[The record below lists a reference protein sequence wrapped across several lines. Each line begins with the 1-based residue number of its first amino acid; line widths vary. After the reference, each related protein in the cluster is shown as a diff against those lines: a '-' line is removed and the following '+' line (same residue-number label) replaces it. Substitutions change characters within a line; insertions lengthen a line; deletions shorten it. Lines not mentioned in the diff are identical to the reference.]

1 VNEPSPAAVEA
12 DETAIAPGVSRF
24 GTKRVNW
31 YLVEGDDGVLVVDAG
46 VPGHWPQ
53 LLSALADRGYGLD
66 DVAAL
71 VLTHGHADHVG
82 FAERLRETAAV
93 PVFVHEA
100 DVGLAQGAEDVSVGD
115 ALVNL
120 WRPAVLA
127 LLFELGRNGGLSI
140 PPVEEV
146 RTFADGDVLDLPG
159 SPKVVHVPGHSP
171 GSCVF
176 FLPDREVLLCG
187 DALATLDL
195 TTGRER
201 GPQIMSLFNADADRA
216 RASLDRFADLGR
228 VTLLPGH
235 GRPWRGEMDEAV
247 RLARSQ

>member
-1 VNEPSPAAVEA
+1 M
-12 DETAIAPGVSRF
+12 
-24 GTKRVNW
+24 
-31 YLVEGDDGVLVVDAG
+31 
-46 VPGHWPQ
+46 
-53 LLSALADRGYGLD
+53 
-66 DVAAL
+66 AAL

-82 FAERLRETAAV
+82 FAERLRETTSV

-100 DVGLAQGAEDVSVGD
+100 DVGLAQGTEDVSVGD

-146 RTFADGDVLDLPG
+146 QTFADGDVLDLPG
-159 SPKVVHVPGHSP
+159 SPEMIHVPGHSA
-171 GSCVF
+171 GSCAL
-176 FLPDREVLLCG
+176 FLPDRDVLLCG

-201 GPQIMSLFNADADRA
+201 GPQIMSLFNADGARA
-216 RASLDRFADLGR
+216 RASLDRLAGLGE

-247 RLARSQ
+247 RLARRQ

>member
-1 VNEPSPAAVEA
+1 MNESSAAVSDTDEA
-12 DETAIAPGVSRF
+12 AIAPGVSRF

-53 LLSALADRGYGLD
+53 LLSGLADRGHGLD

-82 FAERLRETAAV
+82 FAERLRETAGV

-100 DVGLAQGAEDVSVGD
+100 DVGLAQGTENVSTGD

-159 SPKVVHVPGHSP
+159 SPEVIHVPGHSP
-171 GSCVF
+171 GSCAF
-176 FLPDREVLLCG
+176 FLPDRDALLCG

-201 GPQIMSLFNADADRA
+201 GPQIMSLFNADAARA
-216 RASLDRFADLGR
+216 RDSLDRIADLGR

-247 RLARSQ
+247 RLARAQ

>member
-1 VNEPSPAAVEA
+1 MNEPTPAVSEA
-12 DETAIAPGVSRF
+12 DESAIAPGVSRF

-53 LLSALADRGYGLD
+53 LLSGLADRGYGLD
-66 DVAAL
+66 NVAAL

-82 FAERLRETAAV
+82 FAERLRETAGV

-100 DVGLAQGAEDVSVGD
+100 DVGLVQGTDTVSAGG
-115 ALVNL
+115 ALLNL

-159 SPKVVHVPGHSP
+159 SPEVIHVPGHSA
-171 GSCVF
+171 GSCAL
-176 FLPDREVLLCG
+176 FLPDRDVLLCG

-216 RASLDRFADLGR
+216 RTSLDRLADLDE

-235 GRPWRGEMDEAV
+235 GRSWRGEMDEAV
-247 RLARSQ
+247 RLARAQ